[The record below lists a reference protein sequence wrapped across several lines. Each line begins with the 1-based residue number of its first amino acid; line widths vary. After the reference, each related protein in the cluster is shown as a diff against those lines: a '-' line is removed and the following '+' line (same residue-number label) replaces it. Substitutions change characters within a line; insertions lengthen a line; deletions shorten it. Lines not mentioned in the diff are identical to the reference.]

1 MTSDSTISLVLILL
15 NLQGLQHLFP
25 TFISVNGPWFFTVI
39 MLCYLLLIP
48 YKKAEARHHQ
58 IKNWIMLIIIF
69 AFSVIAS
76 ISGVFYFFGG
86 YIITKLGFNDGKKR
100 NTLFSAILLI
110 IGSCVIRVF
119 GKIVFDGSWLYEDML
134 ALLCRLGAVSIYL
147 FVCSCNDCFYCF

>member
-1 MTSDSTISLVLILL
+1 M
-15 NLQGLQHLFP
+15 
-25 TFISVNGPWFFTVI
+25 
-39 MLCYLLLIP
+39 
-48 YKKAEARHHQ
+48 
-58 IKNWIMLIIIF
+58 IIIF

-134 ALLCRLGAVSIYL
+134 ALLCRLGAVVYI
-147 FVCSCNDCFYCF
+147 CSFAAATIAFIVFEPLGQKIRNLIKTA